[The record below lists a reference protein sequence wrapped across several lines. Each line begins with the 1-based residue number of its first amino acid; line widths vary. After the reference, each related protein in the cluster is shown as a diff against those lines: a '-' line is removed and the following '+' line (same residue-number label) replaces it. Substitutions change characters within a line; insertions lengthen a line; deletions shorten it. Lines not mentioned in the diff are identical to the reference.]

1 MTTGLDVFDRTLQK
15 TNLWLDELAADLMV
29 DRHHAYR
36 ALRAV
41 LHVLRDRLPPG
52 TAVDLAAQL
61 PMLVRG
67 FYFEGWVPATTPTH
81 IRHTDELLAQ
91 VCGRLEPECDPSY
104 GEEVILAVLGLL
116 DRHITEGEL
125 EAVKQCLPRELRR
138 IWPQAEA

>member
-15 TNLWLDELAADLMV
+15 TNLWLDELGADLMV

-41 LHVLRDRLPPG
+41 LHVLRDRLPPAA
-52 TAVDLAAQL
+52 AVELAAQL

-67 FYFEGWVPATTPTH
+67 FYYEGWVPSATPTH
-81 IRHTDELLAQ
+81 VRHVEELLAE
-91 VCGRLEPECDPSY
+91 VCERLVPESDPSY

-116 DRHITEGEL
+116 ARHLTDGEL
-125 EAVKQCLPRELRR
+125 DTVKGCLPRELRSL
-138 IWPQAEA
+138 WPEA